1 MTAPLTITA
10 TWERPVIATSGPPV
24 ALHLALVPASHQ
36 TTQRP
41 PLDLAFIIDRSGSMH
56 GGRLDLVKQTLFGA
70 LGVLQPSDRI
80 SVVIFDDHIET
91 LLPLTPFTSTTA
103 QILSARLAQVEARG
117 STNLS
122 AGWLTGCQQL
132 ATALPINAGDVRLQ
146 RAVLLTDGHAN
157 AGITDHAELAHHADV
172 LRQTGITTSVVGVG
186 HGYDERLSEEIA
198 RAGGGRVSHVTDKAS
213 AREAFAGEL
222 AELADTVLSNIALDL
237 RLPPGLSLTLLNQF
251 PFTVRGSAITISPR
265 DLQLGTMLD
274 LLLLASFTGPGTTAE
289 VSISG
294 FWSGVH
300 AVTGQST
307 TGPIEVPSL
316 RVVSPGDAQRFPVNP
331 AVSILRTMEETL
343 RDQREALRLDR
354 EHDFG
359 NSRAMFA
366 DIHQRLTF
374 AADLADASNLDP
386 TITSRLVSEQ
396 TRVAHLAAAP
406 ASELDE
412 EVHKERA
419 AFRSRTSR
427 GQHRT

>member
-10 TWERPVIATSGPPV
+10 TWERPVIATGGTPV

-36 TTQRP
+36 ATQRP
-41 PLDLAFIIDRSGSMH
+41 PLDLAFVIDRSGSMH
-56 GGRLDLVKQTLFGA
+56 GDRLDLVKQTLFGA
-70 LGVLQPSDRI
+70 LGVLQPRDRI

-91 LLPLTPFTSTTA
+91 LLPLTPFTSATA
-103 QILSARLAQVEARG
+103 RTLGDRLARVEARG

-132 ATALPINAGDVRLQ
+132 ATATPVPNDAIRLQ

-157 AGITDHAELAHHADV
+157 AGITDHAELAHHASV

-186 HGYDERLSEEIA
+186 HGYDERLSEEMA
-198 RAGGGRVSHVTDKAS
+198 RAGGGRVSHVTDKAT

-222 AELADTVLSNIALDL
+222 AELAGTVLSSIALDL
-237 RLPPGLSLTLLNQF
+237 RLPPGLSLTLLSQF
-251 PFTVRGSAITISPR
+251 PFTTSGSAITIEPR
-265 DLQLGTMLD
+265 DLQSGAPLD
-274 LLLLASFTGPGTTAE
+274 LILLASFTGPGNAAE
-289 VSISG
+289 LPVTG
-294 FWSGVH
+294 FWSGVD
-300 AVTGQST
+300 AITGQST
-307 TGPIEVPSL
+307 TGTIEVPSL
-316 RVVSPGDAQRFPVNP
+316 RVVSLADAQRFPVNP

-343 RDQREALRLDR
+343 LDQREALRLDR

-359 NSRAMFA
+359 TSRAVFA

-374 AADLADASNLDP
+374 AADLAEASNLDASM
-386 TITSRLVSEQ
+386 TSRLVSEQ
-396 TRVAHLAAAP
+396 SRIAHLAAAP
-406 ASELDE
+406 PVELDE